1 MELVRW
7 LADWKLF
14 NFEILNMIG
23 KLKGKLVEVDGNIG
37 LIETSGGV
45 FYQVFL
51 PTNLLSNFQPPP
63 LSLTIHHLPSI
74 EIYTYLQVR
83 DDALVLF
90 GFETK
95 KHHNFFKLL
104 LTVSG
109 VGPKTAFNIISFVPL
124 DTLVTSVTSNDV
136 DGLKVPGLG
145 RKTAMKII
153 LELSSKLKS
162 DFDMGKMI
170 LSDDDQTAV
179 SALVSLGYKS
189 YDARKIVSKLPK
201 NLTVEEKIKE
211 ALKVRVIPA

>member
-1 MELVRW
+1 
-7 LADWKLF
+7 
-14 NFEILNMIG
+14 MIG
-23 KLKGKLVEVDGNIG
+23 KLKGKLVETDKNVG

-51 PTNLLSNFQPPP
+51 PISYLSSIIHPP
-63 LSLTIHHLPSI
+63 SSI
-74 EIYTYLQVR
+74 EVYTYLQVR

-95 KHHNFFKLL
+95 QQHDFFLLL

-109 VGPKTAFNIISFVPL
+109 VGPKTAFTVISALKTEEIVRA
-124 DTLVTSVTSNDV
+124 VTSNEV
-136 DGLKVPGLG
+136 DALKVPGLG

-162 DFDMGKMI
+162 DFDMSKMV
-170 LSDDDQTAV
+170 LSEDDQTVV

-189 YDARKIVSKLPK
+189 HDAKKIVSKLPK

-211 ALKVRVIPA
+211 ALKLNQKK

>member
-1 MELVRW
+1 
-7 LADWKLF
+7 
-14 NFEILNMIG
+14 MIG
-23 KLKGKLVEVDGNIG
+23 KLKGKLVEVEGNIG
-37 LIETSGGV
+37 LIETPSGI

-51 PTNLLSNFQPPP
+51 PSSF
-63 LSLTIHHLPSI
+63 LSLHPTPYPLQPI
-74 EIYTYLQVR
+74 ELYTYLQVR

-95 KHHNFFKLL
+95 KHHDFFKLL
-104 LTVSG
+104 LSVSG
-109 VGPKTAFNIISFVPL
+109 VGPKTAFSVISNIPL
-124 DTLVTSVTSNDV
+124 VTLVSSVTSNDV
-136 DGLKVPGLG
+136 DAFTKVPGLG

-162 DFDMGKMI
+162 EFDMSKMV

-189 YDARKIVSKLPK
+189 YDAKKLVSKLPK

-211 ALKVRVIPA
+211 ALKKNK

>member
-1 MELVRW
+1 MVRW

-51 PTNLLSNFQPPP
+51 PTNLLSNFQLPP
-63 LSLTIHHLPSI
+63 LSSTVNHLPSI

-95 KHHNFFKLL
+95 KQHDFFKLL

-109 VGPKTAFNIISFVPL
+109 VGPKTAFNVISFVPL
-124 DTLVTSVTSNDV
+124 DKLVSYIKLNDV

-162 DFDMGKMI
+162 DFDMNKMV

-189 YDARKIVSKLPK
+189 FEAKKLVSKLPK
-201 NLTVEEKIKE
+201 NLSVEEKIKE
-211 ALKVRVIPA
+211 AFKKSK

>member
-1 MELVRW
+1 
-7 LADWKLF
+7 
-14 NFEILNMIG
+14 MIG
-23 KLKGKLVEVDGNIG
+23 KLKGKLVEIDGNVG

-45 FYQVFL
+45 FYQVYL
-51 PTNLLSNFQPPP
+51 PFSLLSTFQLPP
-63 LSLTIHHLPSI
+63 LSSTVNHLPSI

-95 KHHNFFKLL
+95 KHHDFFKLL

-136 DGLKVPGLG
+136 DGSTVPGLR

-162 DFDMGKMI
+162 DFDMNKMV

-179 SALVSLGYKS
+179 SALVSLGFKS
-189 YDARKIVSKLPK
+189 FDAKKIVSKLPK

-211 ALKVRVIPA
+211 ALKKNK

>member
-1 MELVRW
+1 
-7 LADWKLF
+7 
-14 NFEILNMIG
+14 MIG

-51 PTNLLSNFQPPP
+51 PPSLLSLPPTP
-63 LSLTIHHLPSI
+63 YTLHPI
-74 EIYTYLQVR
+74 ELYTYLQVR

-95 KHHNFFKLL
+95 KHHDFFKLL

-162 DFDMGKMI
+162 DFDMNKI
-170 LSDDDQTAV
+170 VLSDDDQTAV
-179 SALVSLGYKS
+179 SALVSLGFKS
-189 YDARKIVSKLPK
+189 FDAKKIVSKLPK

-211 ALKVRVIPA
+211 ALKKNK

>member
-1 MELVRW
+1 
-7 LADWKLF
+7 
-14 NFEILNMIG
+14 MIG
-23 KLKGKLVEVDGNIG
+23 KLKGKLIEVDKNVG
-37 LIETSGGV
+37 LIESSGGV

-51 PTNLLSNFQPPP
+51 PS
-63 LSLTIHHLPSI
+63 SLIPNRLIPNPSI
-74 EIYTYLQVR
+74 IELYTYLQVR

-95 KHHNFFKLL
+95 KHHDFFKLL
-104 LTVSG
+104 LSVSG
-109 VGPKTAFNIISFVPL
+109 VGPKTAFSVISFISL
-124 DTLVTSVTSNDV
+124 DLLVSSVSSNDV
-136 DGLKVPGLG
+136 DAFTKVPGLG

-162 DFDMGKMI
+162 DFDMSKMV

-189 YDARKIVSKLPK
+189 YDAKKLVSKLPK

-211 ALKVRVIPA
+211 ALKKNK

>member
-1 MELVRW
+1 
-7 LADWKLF
+7 
-14 NFEILNMIG
+14 MIG
-23 KLKGKLVEVDGNIG
+23 KIKGKLVEVDKNVG

-45 FYQVFL
+45 FYQIFL
-51 PTNLLSNFQPPP
+51 PTAFLNLQATYHEPH
-63 LSLTIHHLPSI
+63 TV

-95 KHHNFFKLL
+95 QQHDFFLLL

-109 VGPKTAFNIISFVPL
+109 VGPKTAFTVISALKTEEIVRAI
-124 DTLVTSVTSNDV
+124 TANEV
-136 DGLKVPGLG
+136 DALTKVPGLG

-153 LELSSKLKS
+153 LELSSKFKS
-162 DFDMGKMI
+162 EFDMKNMV

-189 YDARKIVSKLPK
+189 HDAKRIISKLPK

-211 ALKVRVIPA
+211 SLKKTTK

>member
-1 MELVRW
+1 
-7 LADWKLF
+7 
-14 NFEILNMIG
+14 MIG
-23 KLKGKLVEVDGNIG
+23 KIKGKLVEVDGNIG

-51 PTNLLSNFQPPP
+51 PS
-63 LSLTIHHLPSI
+63 SLIPNRLVPNPSPI
-74 EIYTYLQVR
+74 ELYTYLQVR

-95 KHHNFFKLL
+95 KHHDFFKLL

-109 VGPKTAFNIISFVPL
+109 VGPKTAFSVISAIKL
-124 DTLVTSVTSNDV
+124 DQLVSSVQSNDV
-136 DGLKVPGLG
+136 DAFTQVPGLG

-162 DFDMGKMI
+162 DFDMSKMV

-189 YDARKIVSKLPK
+189 YDAKKIISKLPK
-201 NLTVEEKIKE
+201 NLTVEEKIKK
-211 ALKVRVIPA
+211 ALQGHSRGGGNPS

>member
-1 MELVRW
+1 MTL
-7 LADWKLF
+7 LT
-14 NFEILNMIG
+14 ILTMIG
-23 KLKGKLVEVDGNIG
+23 KLKGKLVEVDGNVG

-45 FYQVFL
+45 FYQVYL
-51 PTNLLSNFQPPP
+51 PPSLSSKVQNLS
-63 LSLTIHHLPSI
+63 SI
-74 EIYTYLQVR
+74 ELYTYLQVR

-109 VGPKTAFNIISFVPL
+109 VGPKTAFSVISAITL
-124 DTLVTSVTSNDV
+124 DLLVTSVQSNDV
-136 DGLKVPGLG
+136 EAFTKVPGLG

-153 LELSSKLKS
+153 LELSTKLKS
-162 DFDMGKMI
+162 DFDMSKMV

-189 YDARKIVSKLPK
+189 YEAKKLVSKLPK
-201 NLTVEEKIKE
+201 DLTVEEKIKE
-211 ALKVRVIPA
+211 ALKKSK

>member
-1 MELVRW
+1 M
-7 LADWKLF
+7 F

-51 PTNLLSNFQPPP
+51 PTNLLSNFQLPP
-63 LSLTIHHLPSI
+63 LSSTVNHLPSI

-95 KHHNFFKLL
+95 KQHDFFKLL

-109 VGPKTAFNIISFVPL
+109 VGPKTAFNVISFVPL
-124 DTLVTSVTSNDV
+124 DKLVSYIKLNDV

-153 LELSSKLKS
+153 LELSTKLKS
-162 DFDMGKMI
+162 DFDMSKMV

-189 YDARKIVSKLPK
+189 FEAKKLVSKLPK
-201 NLTVEEKIKE
+201 NLSVEEKIKE
-211 ALKVRVIPA
+211 AFKKSK